1 MKRIDLTQ
9 AEEHIPM
16 GIGCIDSLLNGGLEK
31 GVITEVFGEGGS
43 GKTNFAMHFAVSCL
57 NSGKN
62 VIYIDSEGFSSE
74 RFLQISGGNREILQR
89 MYLYRVLSVEDQ
101 EISIMKS
108 QKMMEKEGNFSMVI
122 IDSFTEHFRAERD
135 EKSNR
140 PPSMQKQL
148 SILGTMAAEHDI
160 PVLITNQ
167 IYMDVDKGNFQAYG
181 GYFLNHSV
189 KTILSIEKLSPGK
202 RVLKVVKH
210 RSIQEELSCEFYL
223 LNIGIACNP

>member
-1 MKRIDLTQ
+1 MKRIDLL
-9 AEEHIPM
+9 EKDEHIPM

-43 GKTNFAMHFAVSCL
+43 GKTNFAMHFAVSCI
-57 NSGKN
+57 NSGKS
-62 VIYIDSEGFSSE
+62 VIYVDTEGFSTE
-74 RFLQISGGNREILQR
+74 RFMQIAGGNRDISNG
-89 MYLYRVLSVEDQ
+89 MFLYRVTNLEDQ
-101 EISIMKS
+101 EISIIKS
-108 QKMMEKEGNFSMVI
+108 QKIIEKEDKFGLLI
-122 IDSFTEHFRAERD
+122 IDSFTEHFRSERD

-148 SILGTMAAEHDI
+148 AILGTIAAEQNI

-167 IYMDVDKGNFQAYG
+167 IYMDVDSGNFQAYG

-189 KTILSIEKLSPGK
+189 KTILSIDKISSGK
-202 RVLKVVKH
+202 RLLKIVKH
-210 RSIQEELSCEFYL
+210 RSIPEDISCEFYL